1 MVELGPA
8 SSIYL
13 WIETNS
19 LHYGGLLFLQA
30 FDNLPNIK
38 MYLLPVLTIY
48 FGTRLQISELL
59 VPVVTANSKA
69 SLSLTTLTDM
79 SLLSVSVFR

>member
-19 LHYGGLLFLQA
+19 LHYGGFPFLQA
-30 FDNLPNIK
+30 FDNLSNIK
-38 MYLLPVLTIY
+38 MYLLPVLAIY
-48 FGTRLQISELL
+48 FGSRLQISELL
-59 VPVVTANSKA
+59 VPVVTANSKV
-69 SLSLTTLTDM
+69 SLSLTALTNM
-79 SLLSVSVFR
+79 SLLSVSVSR

>member
-19 LHYGGLLFLQA
+19 LHYGGLPFLQA
-30 FDNLPNIK
+30 FDNLSNIK

-48 FGTRLQISELL
+48 FGSRLQISEFL

-79 SLLSVSVFR
+79 SLLPVSVSR